1 MLRADGRLPRQGKG
15 NRDNVHWRGNRDNV
29 QWRINVT
36 MGSQHWFLSY
46 DFFLFSL
53 CVLYVCYRKW
63 PGSQA
68 TQDWHNYKFTSFH
81 VLPVVARSYLCQ
93 TILPM
98 LLMPN
103 GQRWTLNLLMA
114 KSIPSLSFWISF
126 FFLRLS
132 LSKFYYSSNTC
143 LKIVVTSMSSRP
155 METFVFFLSFNN
167 LIQKYFNFCH
177 H

>member
-1 MLRADGRLPRQGKG
+1 MIIMLFIFVMRLILMVFSPIICRF
-15 NRDNVHWRGNRDNV
+15 NRL
-29 QWRINVT
+29 Q
-36 MGSQHWFLSY
+36 SQL
-46 DFFLFSL
+46 L
-53 CVLYVCYRKW
+53 
-63 PGSQA
+63 
-68 TQDWHNYKFTSFH
+68 
-81 VLPVVARSYLCQ
+81 LPVVARSYLCQ

-167 LIQKYFNFCH
+167 LIHKYFNFCH